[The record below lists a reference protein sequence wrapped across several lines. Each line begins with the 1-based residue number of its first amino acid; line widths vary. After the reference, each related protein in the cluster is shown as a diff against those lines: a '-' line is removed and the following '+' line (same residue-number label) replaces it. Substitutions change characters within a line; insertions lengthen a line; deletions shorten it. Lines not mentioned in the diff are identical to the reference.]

1 MTSGEMCLG
10 GGRYAV
16 RGTLGEG
23 AQGTTYEAIDSRDGR
38 AVAIK
43 RFDVRGAR
51 GWKDVEL
58 AEREIRVLST
68 LDHPLVPR
76 YLAHF
81 EEDGA
86 LYLVMEKIEGETL
99 DAIIRREGRLHEDE
113 VRRFLA
119 CADRALTYLHGRASP
134 VVHRD
139 IKPRNVVRRTDGTY
153 VLVDFGTVSELLRRH
168 GSSTVAGTIGYMA
181 PEQLQGRAMPATDV
195 YAVGGTAL
203 AALTGVE
210 PETLPHRGLGVDVRA
225 ALRGFASPTM
235 TGAIEQML
243 EPNPDRRPASLAPV
257 LDGVRAKGP
266 SAPPPPPVPV
276 SAPASVEPR
285 SLVPHG
291 AVANEDTIVKSL
303 RGLLW
308 VLWGLGWVL
317 VPVVTAEFG
326 REQLVPLIMFGSL
339 AVLFVL
345 TWHKGA
351 ALRAGLRML
360 AADRTQALSP
370 EAPLVHRRVEVGE
383 DQQVRVHTDEL
394 RPEEQSG
401 TTEVQSSE
409 APRARRGA

>member
-1 MTSGEMCLG
+1 MTSGDMRLG
-10 GGRYAV
+10 SGRYVV

-23 AQGTTYEAIDSRDGR
+23 AQGTTYEAVDSRDGR

-58 AEREIRVLST
+58 AEREVRVLST

-76 YLAHF
+76 YLDHF

-86 LYLVMEKIEGETL
+86 LYLVMEKVEGESL

-119 CADRALTYLHGRASP
+119 CADRALTYLHGRSSP

-139 IKPRNVVRRTDGTY
+139 IKPRNVMRRPDGSY
-153 VLVDFGTVSELLRRH
+153 VLVDFGTVSELVRRR

-181 PEQLQGRAMPATDV
+181 PEQLQGRALPATDV

-225 ALRGFASPTM
+225 ALRGFASPSM
-235 TGAIEQML
+235 TAAIEQML
-243 EPNPDRRPASLAPV
+243 EPDPDRRPASLAAV
-257 LDGVRAKGP
+257 LDGVRAQAA
-266 SAPPPPPVPV
+266 SAPPP
-276 SAPASVEPR
+276 APALDQPR
-285 SLVPHG
+285 
-291 AVANEDTIVKSL
+291 AVAPAAERTREDAIVKSL

-308 VLWGLGWVL
+308 TLWGLGWVF
-317 VPVVTAEFG
+317 VPVVAGELG
-326 REQLVPLIMFGSL
+326 VARLVPLVMFGSL

-351 ALRAGLRML
+351 ALRAALR
-360 AADRTQALSP
+360 AITASPQALP
-370 EAPLVHRRVEVGE
+370 PAAEPVARHRVEIGE
-383 DQQVRVHTDEL
+383 HQQVRVHTSDL
-394 RPEEQSG
+394 QPEELTA
-401 TTEVQSSE
+401 TTEVRSGE

>member
-1 MTSGEMCLG
+1 MTPADTRLG
-10 GGRYAV
+10 HGRYVV
-16 RGTLGEG
+16 RGKLGEG
-23 AQGTTYEAIDSRDGR
+23 AQGTTYEATDTQDGR

-43 RFDVRGAR
+43 RFDVRGA
-51 GWKDVEL
+51 GAWKDVEL
-58 AEREIRVLST
+58 AEREVRVLST

-76 YLAHF
+76 YLDHF

-139 IKPRNVVRRTDGTY
+139 IKPRNVVRRPDGSY
-153 VLVDFGTVSELLRRH
+153 VLVDFGSVSELVRRR

-181 PEQLQGRAMPATDV
+181 PEQLQGRALPATDV

-210 PETLPHRGLGVDVRA
+210 PETLPHKGLGVDVRT

-235 TGAIEQML
+235 TAAIEQML
-243 EPNPDRRPASLAPV
+243 EPDPDRRPASLAPV
-257 LDGVRAKGP
+257 LDGVRAQGR
-266 SAPPPPPVPV
+266 SGAASPPAPVPAV
-276 SAPASVEPR
+276 ASSAEPR
-285 SLVPHG
+285 VGTS
-291 AVANEDTIVKSL
+291 EDAMVKSL

-317 VPVVTAEFG
+317 VPVLAEETG
-326 REQLVPLIMFGSL
+326 MRALVPLVMFGSMAL
-339 AVLFVL
+339 IFVL

-351 ALRAGLRML
+351 ALRFLMRAL
-360 AADRTQALSP
+360 ASGPAQPLPPVD
-370 EAPLVHRRVEVGE
+370 APAARRRVESRASPP
-383 DQQVRVHTDEL
+383 VRVGASDEEL
-394 RPEEQSG
+394 EDDDEDEAPPSEE
-401 TTEVQSSE
+401 
-409 APRARRGA
+409 PRARKGA